1 MQDKNKKTATITLR
15 VAPQMK
21 ADLEY
26 LFESLGTSISG
37 ACNMFFAKALSTGSL
52 PLDLTSKEFN
62 PDFNDETIEA
72 LQETLDINSGK
83 ISAKRYHSA
92 KELFKANNAEI
103 AAANA

>member
-1 MQDKNKKTATITLR
+1 MQDKKKKTATITLR

-26 LFESLGTSISG
+26 LLESLGTSISG

-72 LQETLDINSGK
+72 LHETLDINSGK
-83 ISAKRYHSA
+83 IPAKRYPSV
-92 KELFKANNAEI
+92 KELFEANNAEI